1 MPIYERLQ
9 KLNHNP
15 KTNTKK
21 FKILKNQI
29 FIYLFI
35 RLNSNSFKM
44 LIGKNGHNKRTH

>member
-21 FKILKNQI
+21 FKILSD
-29 FIYLFI
+29 IYLFI
-35 RLNSNSFKM
+35 YSSKLKLFQNVNW
-44 LIGKNGHNKRTH
+44 